1 MYNGDKGS
9 DTMLSK
15 AYIVPHPPI
24 ILPEIGRGQG
34 RVIQNTVNAY
44 RMIAHH
50 IASAKPQSIV
60 CFLRMP
66 QAIGTIFRYPMAH
79 RRLAALRPSV

>member
-24 ILPEIGRGQG
+24 ILPEIGRGQE

-44 RMIAHH
+44 RMIAHD
-50 IASAKPQSIV
+50 IASAKPQTIV
-60 CFLRMP
+60 VFSRMP

>member
-24 ILPEIGRGQG
+24 ILPEIGRGQE

-44 RMIAHH
+44 RM
-50 IASAKPQSIV
+50 SRRQSL

>member
-24 ILPEIGRGQG
+24 ILSEIGRGQE

-44 RMIAHH
+44 RMIEIGRAH
-50 IASAKPQSIV
+50 V
-60 CFLRMP
+60 
-66 QAIGTIFRYPMAH
+66 
-79 RRLAALRPSV
+79 

>member
-24 ILPEIGRGQG
+24 ILPEIGRGQE

-44 RMIAHH
+44 RMIAHD
-50 IASAKPQSIV
+50 IASAKPQTIV
-60 CFLRMP
+60 VFSACPKLSGLYSDIRWRTGVW
-66 QAIGTIFRYPMAH
+66 Q
-79 RRLAALRPSV
+79 L

>member
-24 ILPEIGRGQG
+24 ILPEIGRGQE

-44 RMIAHH
+44 RMIAHD
-50 IASAKPQSIV
+50 IV
-60 CFLRMP
+60 CK
-66 QAIGTIFRYPMAH
+66 
-79 RRLAALRPSV
+79 AADNRCVFSACPKLSGLYSDIRWRTGVWQL